1 METTEVDS
9 NELAE
14 VNSDSASLN
23 SSESELSAWS
33 SIDSESE
40 GEGESLSELD
50 SGSCSEFEDDV
61 ELVQLDSQIAADT
74 DVNAAANA

>member
-1 METTEVDS
+1 MDS

>member
-1 METTEVDS
+1 MDS

-33 SIDSESE
+33 SVDSESE

-50 SGSCSEFEDDV
+50 SGSCSECSEFEDDV